1 MTQERRYIPKL
12 FYLLHFS
19 CEKNLKDS
27 HLLILK
33 SYSLSYYYYSIIM
46 ANANL
51 VVDYFF
57 DYLLMIISIV
67 ISFHQ

>member
-1 MTQERRYIPKL
+1 
-12 FYLLHFS
+12 
-19 CEKNLKDS
+19 
-27 HLLILK
+27 
-33 SYSLSYYYYSIIM
+33 M